1 MAQRIVTT
9 YTDDLTGEES
19 EDVKKHTI
27 LVDGAGVEIDLNA
40 DSYDKLMDALKPFFQ
55 AEHATRTRVSL
66 LAKAAG
72 KTKSSAANGAGRQD
86 TAEIRKWARE
96 NGHNVND
103 RGRIP
108 AEIREAYAKA
118 NS

>member
-1 MAQRIVTT
+1 MAQKIVTT

-27 LVDGAGVEIDLNA
+27 LVDGAGVEIDLNP
-40 DSYDKLMDALKPFFQ
+40 DSYDKLMGALKPFFK
-55 AEHATRTRVSL
+55 AENATRTRVSI

-72 KTKSSAANGAGRQD
+72 KTRASAASGAGKQD

-96 NGHNVND
+96 NGHNVNE